1 MSSTTESSSSLKVPQ
16 SSGWWVFSV
25 RWTVWGAWLAMTI
38 AAIAYVALFGNNVP
52 YSDDWSLIDFI
63 TGARPV
69 TLEWLWSSH
78 GGHRILL
85 PRLLLL
91 GLYKI
96 CGTDFRAGM
105 YFNVG
110 LLSAS
115 AAILIWASAR
125 MRGGAASLTDL
136 FFPLIL
142 LHWGHFE
149 NILWSWQ
156 VTDILPVAVVCF
168 LMAIGSAYGLI
179 PNPIIAIL
187 AALGVATLPVS
198 GLVGLPYAP
207 ALMFWVATMGVVSFR
222 RKRKILA
229 VTLWIVTVF
238 TAIVVILYFRGP
250 RNALPSFPVSV
261 AHWRFGLRTAAQ
273 FVAGGLGPIGWK
285 ALPEARDAMALVLI
299 VTAAALS
306 WKAMRKDRLPYRAQ
320 ALLLFLIASGCL
332 AFGFGVGRSGGPLQ
346 GRYFAFA
353 APSWCAAFL
362 AWRICVKP
370 RAAQLLEATLLA
382 VIIGVTPFNFLAG
395 LRYARNF
402 HGRMERFRADLL
414 AGMSPGQLVARH
426 VASVCPCAWWH
437 FGDVGLGQAWH
448 ELPPPKDG
456 SPMMTAVSFHGIAA
470 DLRKLHAAKIGVF
483 AQMQSEDPP
492 LREIAPSP
500 INGFTI
506 GRASDGTL
514 TRPEDLAI
522 VITPTQPLYVAGV
535 RIHRPADCASSS
547 VSIAS
552 PHWAQVFWRSPGE
565 PGYMAP
571 HRYVFVWDP
580 GKTGQTVWIFDTI
593 DQIAFHIGDRN
604 VQRRLGPDDLPIK
617 LLLPVERLT
626 SP

>member
-1 MSSTTESSSSLKVPQ
+1 
-16 SSGWWVFSV
+16 
-25 RWTVWGAWLAMTI
+25 MTI
-38 AAIAYVALFGNNVP
+38 AAIAYVALFGSNVP
-52 YSDDWSLIDFI
+52 YFDDWDLIDFI

-78 GGHRILL
+78 GGHRVLL

-105 YFNVG
+105 YANVV

-115 AAILIWASAR
+115 AAVLIWASAR
-125 MRGGAASLTDL
+125 MRGGLASLTDL

-149 NILWSWQ
+149 NLLWSWQ
-156 VTDILPVAVVCF
+156 LTEIFPVAVVCF
-168 LMAIGSAYGLI
+168 LMAVGATYGLI
-179 PNPIIAIL
+179 PNPRTAIL

-207 ALMFWVATMGVVSFR
+207 TLMFWVATMGVVSFCR
-222 RKRKILA
+222 ERKVVA
-229 VTLWIVTVF
+229 ATLWIITAL

-250 RNALPSFPVSV
+250 RNNIPSFPVSV
-261 AHWRFGLRTAAQ
+261 VEWRLVLRTAAQ
-273 FVAGGLGPIGWK
+273 FVAGGLGPVGWQAPPK
-285 ALPEARDAMALVLI
+285 ARDAMALVLI
-299 VTAAALS
+299 VTGAALG
-306 WKAMRKDRLPYRAQ
+306 WNAMRKDRLPYRAC

-332 AFGFGVGRSGGPLQ
+332 AFGFGLGRSGGPLQ

-370 RAAQLLEATLLA
+370 PTAQVLEASLLT
-382 VIIGVTPFNFLAG
+382 IIIAVTPFNLLAG

-402 HGRMERFRADLL
+402 HGRMERFRDDLL

-426 VASVCPCAWWH
+426 VTSIHPCPWWQ
-437 FGDVGLGQAWH
+437 FDDVGLGNAWH
-448 ELPPPKDG
+448 DVPCPKDG
-456 SPMMTAVSFHGIAA
+456 SPWMTAVSFPEISEE
-470 DLRKLHAAKIGVF
+470 LRKLHAAKIGVF
-483 AQMQSEDPP
+483 ARMQPEDPP
-492 LREIAPSP
+492 LRELAPSP
-500 INGFTI
+500 ANGFTL
-506 GRASDGTL
+506 GRASDGTV
-514 TRPEDLAI
+514 TRLEDSAVL
-522 VITPTQPLYVAGV
+522 ITPTEPLYVAGV
-535 RIHRPADCASSS
+535 RIDRPADCASSS
-547 VSIAS
+547 LTVAS

-571 HRYVFVWDP
+571 HHYVFVWDP
-580 GKTGQTVWIFDTI
+580 GKTEQTVWIFCTI

-604 VQRRLGPDDLPIK
+604 VQRRLGLDELPIR
-617 LLLPVERLT
+617 LLLPIESSRFPHDL
-626 SP
+626 